1 MGYRVHIAKLPKK
14 EYNQITKSSEE
25 ELINYY
31 LNHPRK
37 DELLHIGDDLEDTY
51 LSVNR
56 ISEDLIEIT
65 NYFFAEGSPKL
76 TSKNAKR
83 LFKHK
88 SLKNEEC
95 YDDKYVVTKEWL
107 YDFIMF
113 SIERYSTWH
122 ESVVTESMSSIVEN
136 DIEKLRKSNLFYFL
150 KTSNILD
157 DFEMSDKKGNSPLI
171 FNHSTWAP
179 GFIINMIYI
188 YKTFDF
194 KKYVL
199 VINPW

>member
-1 MGYRVHIAKLPKK
+1 MGYRVHIAKLLKK
-14 EYNQITKSSEE
+14 EYNQITKLSKE

-37 DELLHIGDDLEDTY
+37 DKLLDIGDDLEDTY
-51 LSVNR
+51 LLVNR
-56 ISEDLIEIT
+56 IAEDLIECT

-88 SLKNEEC
+88 SLKTEEC
-95 YDDKYVVTKEWL
+95 YNDKYVVTKEWL

-113 SIERYSTWH
+113 SIKRYSTWH

-157 DFEMSDKKGNSPLI
+157 GFVMDTPRGDSLI
-171 FNHSTWAP
+171 FGYSTWAP